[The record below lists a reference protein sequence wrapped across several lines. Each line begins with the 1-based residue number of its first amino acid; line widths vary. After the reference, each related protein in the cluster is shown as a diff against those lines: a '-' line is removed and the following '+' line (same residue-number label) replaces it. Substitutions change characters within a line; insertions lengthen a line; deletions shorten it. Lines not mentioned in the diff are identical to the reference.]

1 MGKLESDQKG
11 KKAEKKIQLKVEATR
26 QDLEGHHTYAIAEY
40 EEIGNGLNLNEVPDL
55 GYSGEIIMHRKDP
68 SETQAQAGMER
79 FLRMLAAAGISRD

>member
-11 KKAEKKIQLKVEATR
+11 KKAEKKIQLKVLETKHDATAN
-26 QDLEGHHTYAIAEY
+26 HTYAIAEY

-68 SETQAQAGMER
+68 KEEKKDEKSETQSQM
-79 FLRMLAAAGISRD
+79 ISNDLIN